1 MSVSGVLSG
10 VSQSQ
15 LVNTAVRATTA
26 AYRGLLLDATGTIF
40 SPSESLGQV
49 YLRYGRKY
57 GVTLD
62 ENEIHYRYRIA
73 YNNPWG
79 DSSIRF
85 KSDARDFWRAI
96 VFKSTGCDHPQFFEE
111 VYDYYA
117 RPEAWVVTNGA
128 IDSLERIKQAGIKT
142 AIVSNFDTRL
152 RLLLQ
157 RLGMYHLFTAIV
169 CSAEQ
174 GVEKPNPVI
183 FERACEQLG
192 LSVEDVV
199 HVGDDRR
206 NDLWG
211 ARDAGVHAWLW
222 GADLDTFRELEE
234 KLFQE
239 EHHFGGQFQLQQFNE
254 LEQSDD
260 FYEEK
265 VVG

>member
-1 MSVSGVLSG
+1 MSLS
-10 VSQSQ
+10 SSLTSSLPQAQ
-15 LVNTAVRATTA
+15 LVNTALRATTA
-26 AYRGLLLDATGTIF
+26 AYRGLLLDATGTLF
-40 SPSESLGQV
+40 SPSESLGEV

-79 DSSIRF
+79 NSNIRF

-96 VFKSTGCDHPQFFEE
+96 VYQSTGCDHPQYFEE

-117 RPEAWVVTNGA
+117 RPEAWLITNGA
-128 IDSLERIKQAGIKT
+128 VQSLQRIKNAGIKT

-152 RLLLQ
+152 RILLQ
-157 RLGMYHLFTAIV
+157 RLKMYHLFDAIM

-192 LSVEDVV
+192 LDVEHVV

-222 GADLDTFRELEE
+222 GTDVDSFEE
-234 KLFQE
+234 IGSTRLNSSHE
-239 EHHFGGQFQLQQFNE
+239 IP
-254 LEQSDD
+254 SRMPSSA
-260 FYEEK
+260 
-265 VVG
+265 